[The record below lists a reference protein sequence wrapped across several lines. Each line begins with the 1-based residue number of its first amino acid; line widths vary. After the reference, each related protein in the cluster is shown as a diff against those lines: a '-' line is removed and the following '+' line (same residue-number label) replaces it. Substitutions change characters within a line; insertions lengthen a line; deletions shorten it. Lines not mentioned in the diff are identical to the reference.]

1 MRIAIPDNINTDHL
15 MSNAEVFELIKTIP
29 SSRDRTRLLSHSVVS
44 AALVKLVVND
54 EVELVP
60 EREVP
65 APVAPAATPVAPSAP
80 AVSPVA
86 PEPTTP
92 EVPWAW
98 SIVDANGVFLSG
110 HTSRSKARAACNRGA
125 GQKVKNLR
133 NPNGKG

>member
-1 MRIAIPDNINTDHL
+1 MRIVVPDNINTDYL
-15 MSNAEVFELIKTIP
+15 LPGDEVFRILKTLP
-29 SSRDRTRLLSHSVVS
+29 STIDRTRLLSHSVVS
-44 AALVKLVVND
+44 AALVRMLVND

-80 AVSPVA
+80 APA
-86 PEPTTP
+86 AP

-98 SIVDANGVFLSG
+98 SVVDANGVFLSG